1 MESNLIKN
9 INKNINK
16 HLDIVTAFGVIGIV
30 AMIILPM
37 PTVLLDV
44 FLAINIALAVI
55 IILLTMFTVN
65 VLEFSVFPTM
75 LLITTLY
82 RLGLNVSSTRLIL
95 SKGYA
100 GEVISAFGG
109 FVTGN
114 NYIVGAV
121 IFIIIVVIQFIV
133 ITNGSGRVAEV
144 AARFTLDAM
153 PGKQMSIDA
162 DLNAGVITD
171 QQARDR
177 RENLQRESDF
187 YGSMDG
193 ALKFVKGDAI
203 AGIVIVLINFVGGI
217 AIFVGQKG
225 LPFGEAIQMF
235 GVLTIG
241 DGLVSQVPALLIST
255 ASGIL
260 VTRSAS
266 KSNFGKE
273 VAMQLFSIPK
283 VVAMT
288 AVVLLLL
295 GFVPALPNI
304 LFLLLSL
311 ISGGIAYFLYE
322 EEKQKERQK
331 TVVQNK
337 NTNTEV
343 EKEPDDVMRYIKTET
358 LEIEIGYGLIS
369 LVDKSSGGDLLD
381 RISTIRRQCASEM
394 GIIVQP
400 IRIRDNL
407 QLKADDYLIKI
418 RGNEVAK
425 GELMY
430 GHLLVMDPGS
440 EKIDIQGKETL
451 EPTFGLPAVWIDESN
466 KEEAEMKGFTII
478 DPTTVLVTHL
488 NETIKKFS
496 KELMGRQ
503 EVKALLDMVKE
514 SNNAVVEELVP
525 DYLSVGDIQK
535 VLQNL
540 LSEQVSIR
548 DFVTILETL
557 ADYAPN
563 TKDIE
568 LLTEYVRYRLGR
580 TITKRYVDEKNTL
593 DVITIHPDIE
603 QKIYNSIQKSF
614 QGSFP
619 AISPE
624 MNTKILKST
633 DSLLTL
639 NMSMERQFVILVSPR
654 IRAPFRKLI
663 EMTFPDLPVLSL
675 NEIPNSVEIEGV
687 GMVKIDDN

>member
-1 MESNLIKN
+1 MNLIKN
-9 INKNINK
+9 INKNITKN
-16 HLDIVTAFGVIGIV
+16 LDVITAFGVIGIV
-30 AMIILPM
+30 SMIILPI
-37 PTVLLDV
+37 PTILLDIMLT
-44 FLAINIALAVI
+44 FNITLAIV
-55 IILLTMFTVN
+55 IILLTMFTIE
-65 VLEFSVFPTM
+65 VLDFSVFPTL

-95 SKGYA
+95 SRGYA

-133 ITNGSGRVAEV
+133 ITNGAGRVAEV

-162 DLNAGVITD
+162 DLNAGVISD
-171 QQARDR
+171 KQAGNR

-187 YGSMDG
+187 YGAMDG

-203 AGIVIVLINFVGGI
+203 AGIIIVIINFIGGI
-217 AIFVGQKG
+217 AIFMGQKG
-225 LPFGEAIQMF
+225 LPFGEAIQKF
-235 GVLTIG
+235 GILTIG

-266 KSNFGKE
+266 KSNFGRE
-273 VAMQLFSIPK
+273 IATQLFSIPK
-283 VVAMT
+283 VIAMT
-288 AVVLLLL
+288 AIILLIL
-295 GFVPALPNI
+295 GIVPALPNI
-304 LFLLLSL
+304 PFLLLAI
-311 ISGGIAYFLYE
+311 ISGGIAYFLFE
-322 EEKQKERQK
+322 EEKQTKE
-331 TVVQNK
+331 QNIIIRK
-337 NTNTEV
+337 KMETTEARN
-343 EKEPDDVMRYIKTET
+343 EPDDVMKYIKTET

-369 LVDKSSGGDLLD
+369 LVDKSSGGDLVD
-381 RISTIRRQCASEM
+381 RISIIRRQCAIEM

-400 IRIRDNL
+400 VRIRDNL
-407 QLKADDYLIKI
+407 QLKSDEYIIKI
-418 RGNEVAK
+418 RGNEVAR
-425 GELMY
+425 GELLC
-430 GHLLVMDPGS
+430 GHYLVMDPGS
-440 EKIDIQGKETL
+440 DKIDIHGKATI
-451 EPTFGLPAVWIDESN
+451 EPTFGLPAVWIEESK
-466 KEEAEMKGFTII
+466 KEEAEMKGLTIVE
-478 DPTTVLVTHL
+478 PTTVLVTHL

-514 SNNAVVEELVP
+514 SSSAVVEELVP
-525 DYLSVGDIQK
+525 EYMSIGDIQK

-540 LSEQVSIR
+540 LNEQISVR

-580 TITKRYVDEKNTL
+580 TIIKNYL
-593 DVITIHPDIE
+593 HEDNILNVITIHPDIE

-619 AISPE
+619 IINPDI
-624 MNTKILKST
+624 NTKILENIDGLMTANISKSI
-633 DSLLTL
+633 
-639 NMSMERQFVILVSPR
+639 QPIVLVSPR
-654 IRAPFRKLI
+654 IRSPFRKLI
-663 EMTFPDLPVLSL
+663 EMTFPDLPVISL
-675 NEIPNSVEIEGV
+675 NEIPNSVEIEGI
-687 GMVKIDDN
+687 GMVKIDEN